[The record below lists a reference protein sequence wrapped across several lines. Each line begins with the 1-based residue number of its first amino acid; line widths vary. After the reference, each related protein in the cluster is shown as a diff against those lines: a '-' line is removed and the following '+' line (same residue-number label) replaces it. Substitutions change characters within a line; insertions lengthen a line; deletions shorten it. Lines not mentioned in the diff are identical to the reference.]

1 MPDSIKPPR
10 QRSLWPV
17 FVMPALVVIAAIGW
31 SAFWFYAASQVDQ
44 TVDVWRAREAK
55 AGRVYDRAK
64 RSVAGFPFRLE
75 VTCEDASVTLVSQT
89 AHGVEDGAAATPVT
103 ARLGKI
109 LVIGQIYTP
118 GLLIAE
124 FTAPATLAPR
134 GEPPAMQVN
143 WKTARSSIAG
153 LPGIPQRVALVFD
166 QPAVDRINSGVAV
179 PLARA
184 AHAELHTQFAAS
196 TTPDHPV
203 IDVAVDVTQGSVQD
217 IHPALAQPFDAL
229 IGARLTGLTDFA
241 PKPWPVRFREMQ
253 AAGGKIMIE
262 RARIQ
267 QGGMIATAAGSL
279 GLTSSGN
286 LDGELQMT
294 VAGLD
299 QVIPLLGIEKMLEEG
314 VPQATLDRVAPGV
327 RAQDVNSLLG
337 SLDRVIPGLGKV
349 VRQNAGAGLAA
360 VVNSLGSAAELEG
373 KPARSFPLRF
383 VDGAVLLGPIKVG
396 QVPPLF

>member
-1 MPDSIKPPR
+1 MPDSIKLPR
-10 QRSLWPV
+10 QRPLWPV

-31 SAFWFYAASQVDQ
+31 SAFWFYAASQVDHE
-44 TVDVWRAREAK
+44 VDVWRAREAK
-55 AGRVYDRAK
+55 AGRVYDCGK

-89 AHGVEDGAAATPVT
+89 AQGAGDAPVT

-109 LVIGQIYTP
+109 LVIGQVYTP

-124 FTAPATLAPR
+124 FTAPATLAAR

-143 WKTARSSIAG
+143 WTTARSSISG

-166 QPAVDRINSGVAV
+166 APAVDRLNSGIAV

-184 AHAELHTQFAAS
+184 AHAELHTQLAAS
-196 TTPDHPV
+196 STPDHPV
-203 IDVAVDVTQGSVQD
+203 IDVAVDLTQASVQD

-229 IGARLTGLTDFA
+229 VGARLTGLRDFS
-241 PKPWPVRFREMQ
+241 PKPWPVRFREIQ
-253 AAGGKIMIE
+253 AADGKIRIE

-267 QGGMIATAAGSL
+267 QGNMIATAAGSL
-279 GLTSSGN
+279 GLTPDGN

-294 VAGLD
+294 VAGFE
-299 QVIPLLGIEKMLEEG
+299 QVIPLLGIEKVLEEG
-314 VPQATLDRVAPGV
+314 VPQATLDRLAPGV
-327 RAQDVNSLLG
+327 KAQDVNNLLG
-337 SLDRVIPGLGKV
+337 SLDRMIPGLGKV

-360 VVNSLGSAAELEG
+360 VVNSLGTPAELEG

-383 VDGAVLLGPIKVG
+383 ADGAVLLGPVKVG

>member
-10 QRSLWPV
+10 QRPLWPV

-31 SAFWFYAASQVDQ
+31 SAFWFYAASQVDHE
-44 TVDVWRAREAK
+44 VDVWRAREAK
-55 AGRVYDRAK
+55 AGRVTDCGK

-89 AHGVEDGAAATPVT
+89 AHGVEGGAADAPVT

-124 FTAPATLAPR
+124 FTAPATLAAR

-166 QPAVDRINSGVAV
+166 QPALDRVNSGVAV

-184 AHAELHTQFAAS
+184 AHAELHTQLAAS
-196 TTPDHPV
+196 STPEHPV
-203 IDVAVDVTQGSVQD
+203 IDVAVDLTQASVQD

-229 IGARLTGLTDFA
+229 IGARLTGLRDFS
-241 PKPWPVRFREMQ
+241 PKPWPARFREIQ

-267 QGGMIATAAGSL
+267 QGDMIATANGSL
-279 GLTSSGN
+279 GLTSGGH

-294 VAGLD
+294 VAGFA

-314 VPQATLDRVAPGV
+314 MPQATLDRLAPGL

-360 VVNSLGSAAELEG
+360 IVNSLGSPAELEG

-383 VDGAVLLGPIKVG
+383 VDGAVLLGPIKMG

>member
-1 MPDSIKPPR
+1 MPDSIKLPR
-10 QRSLWPV
+10 RRPLWPV

-31 SAFWFYAASQVDQ
+31 SAFWFYAASQVDHE
-44 TVDVWRAREAK
+44 VDVWRAREAK
-55 AGRVYDRAK
+55 AGRVYDCAK

-89 AHGVEDGAAATPVT
+89 AHGAGDAPVT

-124 FTAPATLAPR
+124 FTAPATLAAR

-166 QPAVDRINSGVAV
+166 APSVDRLNSGVAV

-184 AHAELHTQFAAS
+184 AHAELHTQLAAS
-196 TTPDHPV
+196 STPDHPV
-203 IDVAVDVTQGSVQD
+203 IDVAVDLTQASVQD
-217 IHPALAQPFDAL
+217 IHPALTQPFDAL
-229 IGARLTGLTDFA
+229 IGARLTGLKDFS
-241 PKPWPVRFREMQ
+241 PKPWPVRFREIQ
-253 AAGGKIMIE
+253 AADGKIRIE

-267 QGGMIATAAGSL
+267 QGNMIATAAGSL
-279 GLTSSGN
+279 DLTPDGN
-286 LDGELQMT
+286 LDGELQVT
-294 VAGLD
+294 VVGFE
-299 QVIPLLGIEKMLEEG
+299 QVIPLLGIEKVLEEG
-314 VPQATLDRVAPGV
+314 VPQATLDRLAPGV
-327 RAQDVNSLLG
+327 KAQDVNNLLG
-337 SLDRVIPGLGKV
+337 SLDRMIPGLGKV

-360 VVNSLGSAAELEG
+360 VVNSLGSPAELEG

-383 VDGAVLLGPIKVG
+383 ADGAVLLGPVKVG